1 MLPSLFFPTG
11 SKIKIFLILFGV
23 LIITIIFLYI
33 KILNN
38 KIDYLNLEVSN
49 YKLALE
55 ESNKTIETLIQQNV
69 VQKREIERLFRENN
83 TIINQRNEM
92 SRRLNEILRNENDPK
107 RIEKDAN
114 EFMNDIFRRLN
125 KNTENK

>member
-23 LIITIIFLYI
+23 LIITIVFLYI

-69 VQKREIERLFRENN
+69 VQKKEIERLFRENN

-92 SRRLNEILRNENDPK
+92 NRRLNEILRNENDPK